1 ANDYFGKGLSGGKL
15 ILVPDRNA
23 ILKPEENSIV
33 GNVAL
38 YGATSGEV
46 YISGIAGER
55 FGVRNSGVTAV
66 VEGIGDN
73 GCEYMTGGKVLI
85 LGQIGNNFAAG
96 MSGGEAYLFNPKP
109 TALAKI
115 NKETILL
122 EMPSEEDLSGVREL
136 LRTYFRHTSSARALL
151 ILTNWEQMKNHFVKV
166 MPVEY
171 KRVLAARKLESAAL
185 KLPPNPHLGELSS
198 LKN

>member
-1 ANDYFGKGLSGGKL
+1 MSGGKL
-15 ILVPDRNA
+15 ILVPDRDA
-23 ILKPEENSIV
+23 TLKPEENIIV

-46 YISGIAGER
+46 YINGQAGER
-55 FGVRNSGVTAV
+55 FGVRNSGATAV

-96 MSGGEAYLFNPKP
+96 MSGGEAFLFNPKP
-109 TALAKI
+109 SALAKI

-122 EMPSEEDLSGVREL
+122 ETPSEEDLSGVREL
-136 LRTYFRHTSSARALL
+136 LRTYFRHTSAARALR

-171 KRVLAARKLESAAL
+171 KRVLSEMRKEAEREEILV
-185 KLPPNPHLGELSS
+185 K
-198 LKN
+198 